1 MAAHEGPWSEKMNYK
16 ERSRGKPG
24 HSISFG
30 SALDR
35 LQRR

>member
-1 MAAHEGPWSEKMNYK
+1 MARMRVRWSEKMNYK